1 MSKKDKKEDSLVVS
15 REDGFVVVR
24 FNRPEKRNAL
34 TRDVLDRLNRT
45 LDELAEDDG
54 VGAVV
59 FTGGGENF
67 VAGADISELKDMPT
81 YAQTYMHDVT
91 LRTWKRLSSFPKPM
105 VAAVAGYAL
114 GGGCEIAMMCD
125 IIIADETA
133 VFGQPEVLVGVM
145 PGAGGTQRLVRAVG
159 KAKAMEM
166 CLTGR
171 RMDAKEAESSGLVSR
186 IVPKESLM
194 DEAMEV
200 AARIASLSRP
210 LVCMIKESVNQA
222 QEVGLT
228 EGLRFERQHFHATLA
243 LEDRKEGTKAFLEKR
258 KPRFKHK

>member
-1 MSKKDKKEDSLVVS
+1 MSKKEKEKSLVV
-15 REDGFVVVR
+15 EKKGGVVLVR

-34 TRDVLDRLNRT
+34 TRDVLASLNEV
-45 LDELAEDDG
+45 LDESAEDDG

-59 FTGGGENF
+59 LTGGKENF
-67 VAGADISELKDMPT
+67 VAGADIAELKNMPT
-81 YAQTYMHDVT
+81 FANTYMHDVT

-114 GGGCEIAMMCD
+114 GGGNEIAMMCD
-125 IIIADETA
+125 IIIADDTA
-133 VFGQPEVLVGVM
+133 QFGQPEVLVGVM
-145 PGAGGTQRLVRAVG
+145 PGAGGTQRLARAIG
-159 KAKAMEM
+159 KSKAMEM

-186 IVPKESLM
+186 IVPKEDLI
-194 DEAMEV
+194 DEAMAV
-200 AARIASLSRP
+200 AEKIASLSRP
-210 LVCMIKESVNQA
+210 LVCMIKESVNQS

-228 EGLRFERQHFHATLA
+228 DGLKFERQHFHSTLA

-258 KPRFKHK
+258 KPKFKNK